1 MNVHSRFCVCA
12 ISGEKFHSFY
22 FIFRYCFYHQMMM
35 MMMMISNLIDHQQ
48 QQNQNPDDTFMVY
61 INLIGFFA
69 AEIIITTTDD
79 SSLEHSY
86 KRPTNELNWMFDD
99 WMTRR
104 KNVNIFGLC
113 ETIPKTRIFSKNFFF
128 SDWINQIFGLC
139 WWWWYETKNKHKYR
153 KT

>member
-61 INLIGFFA
+61 ISLIGFLRF
-69 AEIIITTTDD
+69 EIIITTDDDDDDDDD

-86 KRPTNELNWMFDD
+86 KRPTNELN
-99 WMTRR
+99 
-104 KNVNIFGLC
+104 
-113 ETIPKTRIFSKNFFF
+113 
-128 SDWINQIFGLC
+128 
-139 WWWWYETKNKHKYR
+139 
-153 KT
+153 